1 MAFDF
6 KKECKLF
13 YKAANK
19 PEIVELPGVCYLAVE
34 GVGNPNEEDGAY
46 QEAISKLYILAYC
59 LKMSYKTDYH
69 IEGFYEYVV
78 PPLEGFWWQEGVEG
92 IDYDHKEDFHWL
104 SVLRLPDFIEKK
116 DLEWAKAQ
124 VLRKKGIDCSKV
136 QMVEIEEGLC
146 VQMMHVGAFDDEPA
160 SVALMDGFLE
170 EQGYVNDFSDVRRHH
185 EIYLSDVRKVE
196 VSRWKT
202 IIRHPIK
209 KKA

>member
-1 MAFDF
+1 MAF
-6 KKECKLF
+6 
-13 YKAANK
+13 
-19 PEIVELPGVCYLAVE
+19 
-34 GVGNPNEEDGAY
+34 
-46 QEAISKLYILAYC
+46 
-59 LKMSYKTDYH
+59 
-69 IEGFYEYVV
+69 GFC
-78 PPLEGFWWQEGVEG
+78 
-92 IDYDHKEDFHWL
+92 
-104 SVLRLPDFIEKK
+104 LPDFIEEK

-136 QMVEIEEGLC
+136 RMVEIEEGLC

-170 EQGYVNDFSDVRRHH
+170 EQGYFNDFSDMRRHH